1 MKEGKWHYC
10 RWKADKTTTT
20 FRNKHSVRQLPTKRS
35 VHNINLVLFK
45 SFKMHF
51 ITAQNLKKR
60 KKCVGKHVET
70 LIRSNLAYNLRWS
83 HVLRHWKIVL
93 TQLKS
98 MRLFI
103 QNKPEDFLDG
113 TKRTIESNFLIRKL
127 TFRSVYVLPAREV
140 AKQFTFFTN
149 WKEVNMT
156 QRLHLQ
162 LSPGGMDHFC
172 SFAVLGHCTMHLLG
186 QLKVFNKITSFSH
199 FGE

>member
-1 MKEGKWHYC
+1 
-10 RWKADKTTTT
+10 
-20 FRNKHSVRQLPTKRS
+20 
-35 VHNINLVLFK
+35 
-45 SFKMHF
+45 
-51 ITAQNLKKR
+51 
-60 KKCVGKHVET
+60 
-70 LIRSNLAYNLRWS
+70 
-83 HVLRHWKIVL
+83 
-93 TQLKS
+93 

-113 TKRTIESNFLIRKL
+113 TKRTVESNFLIRKL

-199 FGE
+199 FGEKARNETVKKVAKTLSTFISFSYTSFHFL